1 MKTLRRLC
9 VFCGSNSGDRPA
21 YRAAA
26 RLLGETLARH
36 GIGIIYGGTRLGLM
50 GVLADAALSAGGEV
64 IGVIPGSLMAKEVEH
79 KGLTELRIVQS
90 MHERKTLMGELSA
103 GFVALPGGVGTLEE
117 IFEAWTWGQLGYHQK
132 PCALLNIE
140 GFYDRLID
148 FLNQVAARQ
157 FMKDLHRSMLIVADT
172 PLDVLKGMQNY
183 AAPMISKWIERLEN

>member
-1 MKTLRRLC
+1 
-9 VFCGSNSGDRPA
+9 
-21 YRAAA
+21 
-26 RLLGETLARH
+26 
-36 GIGIIYGGTRLGLM
+36 M
-50 GVLADAALSAGGEV
+50 GVLADAALSVGGEV

>member
-1 MKTLRRLC
+1 
-9 VFCGSNSGDRPA
+9 
-21 YRAAA
+21 
-26 RLLGETLARH
+26 
-36 GIGIIYGGTRLGLM
+36 
-50 GVLADAALSAGGEV
+50 
-64 IGVIPGSLMAKEVEH
+64 
-79 KGLTELRIVQS
+79 VQS